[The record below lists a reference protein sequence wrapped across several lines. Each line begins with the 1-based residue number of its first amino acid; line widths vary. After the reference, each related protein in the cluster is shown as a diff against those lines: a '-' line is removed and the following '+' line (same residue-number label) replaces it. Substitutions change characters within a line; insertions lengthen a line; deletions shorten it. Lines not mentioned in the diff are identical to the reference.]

1 MQGKRSM
8 AKIASKIALI
18 FNHTSPEAKR
28 PGKMK
33 RHQFTVVARLA
44 QNLTYS
50 IAITPVIVALGGWLT
65 LAVNATEVQQC
76 RGEFNLRLTT
86 YNLRLKTY
94 IAEALPP
101 PPDISDSYE
110 KEKSSSSSFTPR
122 EFEFQ
127 APSVRPVPQT
137 TPSTP
142 LPSRQAQSYLVY
154 VNETSSTKLQQVQQ
168 VEPTAFLRQYRGRS
182 TIQAG
187 IFSQISNAQ
196 NLASQLEARGI
207 DARIANLTTKEDAD
221 FVSNHRFYFVVIPA
235 KRDKLDAIANQVK
248 QLRMNLP
255 INISQQELPRTQVR
269 VGPFLEKKQAENW
282 KRYLKASGLRKVRV
296 RYERF

>member
-1 MQGKRSM
+1 
-8 AKIASKIALI
+8 
-18 FNHTSPEAKR
+18 
-28 PGKMK
+28 MK
-33 RHQFTVVARLA
+33 RQSQFTVVARNLA
-44 QNLTYS
+44 QNLTYT
-50 IAITPVIVALGGWLT
+50 IAITPAIVTLGGWLT
-65 LAVNATEVQQC
+65 LAVNANEVRAC
-76 RGEFNLRLTT
+76 ERAGETITN
-86 YNLRLKTY
+86 YANDPTY

-110 KEKSSSSSFTPR
+110 KEKSSSSPFTPR

-137 TPSTP
+137 TPSTT
-142 LPSRQAQSYLVY
+142 LPNRQAQSYLVY
-154 VNETSSTKLQQVQQ
+154 VNETTSTRLQQIQQ

-196 NLASQLEARGI
+196 NLANQLEARGI

-221 FVSNHRFYFVVIPA
+221 FVSNHQFYFVVIPA
-235 KRDKLDAIANQVK
+235 KRDKLDAIADQVK

-255 INISQQELPRTQVR
+255 INISKQELPRTQVR

-296 RYERF
+296 RHERF